1 MLKVSVMGPLEVAV
15 AGRPV
20 SITARRA
27 GRCLAALALACGRPV
42 SVARLVDSLWDT
54 RPPRTAEAQLQT
66 VVWRLRAS
74 LAEAGSP
81 TGIIAR
87 RPGGYLLPENEF
99 TTDLA
104 QFRHEVKSARSELG
118 RDRLDEAAAL
128 LRTALDGWRGPALLG
143 LGGGPALAAAVERI
157 EEERHR
163 AHEQCARLDVLRG
176 RHHAISAELRE
187 LVGLYPLQESLACTL
202 ALALYRSG
210 RQGDALG
217 VLRQSRE
224 RLQDRLGM
232 DPGREFLA
240 VEQAI
245 LRQSIGFSATENQLE
260 LREIQR
266 ALES

>member
-1 MLKVSVMGPLEVAV
+1 MPL
-15 AGRPV
+15 
-20 SITARRA
+20 TAQRA
-27 GRCLAALALACGRPV
+27 GRCLATLALACGRPV
-42 SVARLVDSLWDT
+42 SVTRLVDSVWDA

-81 TGIIAR
+81 TGLIAR
-87 RPGGYLLPENEF
+87 RPGGYLLPEGEF

-104 QFRHEVKSARSELG
+104 QFRHEVESARAELG
-118 RDRLDEAAAL
+118 RDRLDEAATL
-128 LRTALDGWRGPALLG
+128 LRTALGRWRGPALLG
-143 LGGGPALAAAVERI
+143 LGGGPALAAAVGRM

-176 RHHAISAELRE
+176 RHHAINAELRE

-217 VLRQSRE
+217 VLRRSRQ
-224 RLQDRLGM
+224 RLRDRLGL

-245 LRQSIGFSATENQLE
+245 LRQSIGFSAAENQLE
-260 LREIQR
+260 LRQIER